1 MSSPHTFRDL
11 LVWQESMCLV
21 QEVYAV
27 CATLPRDER
36 FGLGAQLKRAAVSI
50 PSNIGEG
57 ARRRR
62 RLTFRYH
69 LEVALGS
76 QAEIEI
82 QVEIARR
89 LGCVD
94 EATHRQVQ
102 ERVETVGRLLNGLID
117 SLERQGAGLGGTT
130 NHQLPTKACA

>member
-1 MSSPHTFRDL
+1 
-11 LVWQESMCLV
+11 MCLV

-27 CATLPRDER
+27 CATLPQDER
-36 FGLGAQLKRAAVSI
+36 FGLGAQLKRASVSI

-76 QAEIEI
+76 QAEVEVQI
-82 QVEIARR
+82 EIARR
-89 LGCVD
+89 LGFIDDVR
-94 EATHRQVQ
+94 HGRLQG
-102 ERVETVGRLLNGLID
+102 RVETVGRLLNGLID
-117 SLERQGAGLGGTT
+117 SLERCSRTT
-130 NHQLPTKACA
+130 NHQLPTTN

>member
-1 MSSPHTFRDL
+1 MS
-11 LVWQESMCLV
+11 LV

-62 RLTFRYH
+62 RLVFRYH

-76 QAEIEI
+76 QAEVEVQI
-82 QVEIARR
+82 EIARR
-89 LGCVD
+89 LGFIDAVQH
-94 EATHRQVQ
+94 TKVQ
-102 ERVETVGRLLNGLID
+102 EQAETVGRLLNGLID
-117 SLERQGAGLGGTT
+117 SL
-130 NHQLPTKACA
+130 K

>member
-1 MSSPHTFRDL
+1 MRRLVNEAEAPGDFDL
-11 LVWQESMCLV
+11 NFNL
-21 QEVYAV
+21 
-27 CATLPRDER
+27 
-36 FGLGAQLKRAAVSI
+36 GLGT
-50 PSNIGEG
+50 EG
-57 ARRRR
+57 D
-62 RLTFRYH
+62 

>member
-1 MSSPHTFRDL
+1 MAVQTFKDL
-11 LVWQESMCLV
+11 VAWQESMHLV
-21 QEVYAV
+21 EEVYAV
-27 CATLPRDER
+27 CTTLPKSER
-36 FGLGAQLKRAAVSI
+36 FGLEAQIKRAVVSI

-76 QAEIEI
+76 QAEVEV

-89 LGCVD
+89 VGFVD
-94 EATHRQVQ
+94 EATYRRIQ
-102 ERVETVGRLLNGLID
+102 ERIERVGRLLNGLID
-117 SLERQGAGLGGTT
+117 SLERLES
-130 NHQLPTKACA
+130 